1 MNNIAQ
7 PTNKIKKN
15 FWLVKFAPFRTSWRD
30 IIKAGQ
36 FTLRGVRS
44 HAARKNLIAMRS
56 CDRALFYHSQEE
68 KAIIGI
74 LKVIREAYP
83 DPTSS
88 DPKWM
93 TCDFAPIKTF
103 SRPVTLKEL
112 RSSSELAE
120 LPLLRQPRLS
130 VMPIS
135 RNHYESILRLSE
147 EREIHVK

>member
-1 MNNIAQ
+1 M
-7 PTNKIKKN
+7 T
-15 FWLVKFAPFRTSWRD
+15 
-30 IIKAGQ
+30 GQ

-56 CDRALFYHSQEE
+56 GDRALFYHSQVE
-68 KAIIGI
+68 KAIVGI

-93 TCDFAPIKTF
+93 TCDFAPVKSF

-112 RSSSELAE
+112 RSSSKLAE
-120 LPLLRQPRLS
+120 LSLLRQPRLS
-130 VMPIS
+130 VMSIS
-135 RNHYESILRLSE
+135 SNAYELILLLSE
-147 EREIHVK
+147 ESEKDVK